1 MIFPF
6 LLSNLETEWEERM
19 SELLV
24 MWGNDKTL
32 IFLLWAPEQ
41 ELVLFASLEHQ
52 GTGVLYN

>member
-52 GTGVLYN
+52 GTGVL